1 MKTYTFRKAG
11 LVAAVVI
18 TMAGSAYAGW
28 DQQAD
33 RDNDLRQTDPESVL
47 GQEIRPALET
57 GSLPAD
63 HDMVSEGSA
72 KSEVPTVEIGGF
84 VYRIGIDTGP

>member
-1 MKTYTFRKAG
+1 M
-11 LVAAVVI
+11 AAVVI

-28 DQQAD
+28 DRQAY
-33 RDNDLRQTDPESVL
+33 RNNDLRQTDPESVP

-63 HDMVSEGSA
+63 QDMVSEGSA
-72 KSEVPTVEIGGF
+72 KQEVPAVEIGGF